1 MAPKTGKDFLESTS
15 FQISQDP
22 NTTGS
27 SMKSIFKQDY
37 PPYASY
43 GRGLGAR
50 PPPLSKVM
58 HRDDQFFREKESE
71 TAASFDF
78 RGLPVKKGD
87 GSYVNLSSTN
97 FKMDSDLNKFGSFKT
112 MHRSDFPP
120 KMNDNFDTFI
130 APTTRDSHIPQGDRE
145 KEPQPLSDY
154 RQKFQGHDTT
164 VHKIEKVPPMHEGNY
179 VLKLRKLHM
188 YFPILFFVCS
198 AVLCNVVR
206 LLFFLTFCETDFI
219 TIKYPFNH
227 LIIVNLTFLKDI
239 LQRFVD

>member
-1 MAPKTGKDFLESTS
+1 MTVEVGAPIVAPKTGQAFLESTS

-22 NTTGS
+22 NVTSS

-37 PPYASY
+37 PPYPSY

-78 RGLPVKKGD
+78 RGLPVKKDD

-97 FKMDSDLNKFGSFKT
+97 FKMDSDLNKFSSFKT
-112 MHRSDFPP
+112 IHRSDFPP
-120 KMNDNFDTFI
+120 KMSDNFKKLP
-130 APTTRDSHIPQGDRE
+130 APTTGDSHIPQGDKE

-164 VHKIEKVPPMHEGNY
+164 VHKIEKVPPMHEG
-179 VLKLRKLHM
+179 KT
-188 YFPILFFVCS
+188 IL
-198 AVLCNVVR
+198 
-206 LLFFLTFCETDFI
+206 I
-219 TIKYPFNH
+219 
-227 LIIVNLTFLKDI
+227 
-239 LQRFVD
+239 